1 MVAYAAQRRTR
12 KPTQGSTASMQ
23 PLGAMKKKKKMKQ
36 LPRIFLVLILII
48 IGMNCSS
55 TKSKKLE
62 KAIALY
68 EEKKRAEFQ
77 QIKTIADEYLN
88 SKISEGQLL
97 NQIKFDTIYRSSS
110 NLVIYN
116 IENQNKIL
124 RNNMIL
130 VIVDSEMKVDLTNTK
145 LYESEI
151 KSYIEYP
158 EKNKLLLSRN
168 DLIRIA
174 KQNEIEAGI
183 KPWEIHLTISGK
195 DMNNINWCLRN
206 TLSESNRGS
215 YRASG
220 KSMCV
225 NIFNEKIEMTSWES
239 IS

>member
-1 MVAYAAQRRTR
+1 
-12 KPTQGSTASMQ
+12 
-23 PLGAMKKKKKMKQ
+23 
-36 LPRIFLVLILII
+36 
-48 IGMNCSS
+48 MNCSS
-55 TKSKKLE
+55 IKSKKLE

-88 SKISEGQLL
+88 SKISEGKLL
-97 NQIKFDTIYRSSS
+97 NQIKFDTIYRSSL

-130 VIVDSEMKVDLTNTK
+130 VIVDSEMKIDLTNTK
-145 LYESEI
+145 LDESEI

-158 EKNKLLLSRN
+158 EGNKLLLSRN

-183 KPWEIHLTISGK
+183 KPWKIYLTISGK
-195 DMNNINWCLRN
+195 GMNNINWCLRN

-220 KSMCV
+220 KTMCV
-225 NIFNEKIEMTSWES
+225 NIFNEKIEMTSWEL